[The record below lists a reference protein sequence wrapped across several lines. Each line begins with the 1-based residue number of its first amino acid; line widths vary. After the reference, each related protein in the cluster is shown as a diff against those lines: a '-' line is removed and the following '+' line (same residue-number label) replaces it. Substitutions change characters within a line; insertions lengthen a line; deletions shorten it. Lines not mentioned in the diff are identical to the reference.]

1 MTQKLDPAQ
10 IDVLNQLRALA
21 HNLENQSSK
30 SRWFKKLKKI
40 FHLQSKNS
48 HHHYGFYIYGDVG
61 RGKTMLMKKFY
72 SHLTQTPKIYFHF
85 HNFMN
90 RVHQSLH
97 EIRQNS
103 HHNSHEIELALQ
115 KIIGDKTVICFDEF
129 QVNDVADAMLL
140 SRIFSFFFRQHK
152 IVIITSNHHPL
163 NLYQNGLQRES
174 FLNFVN
180 KTLLKKIKIL
190 NLDSP
195 YDYRRHDNHFL
206 DRRFIIE
213 NQENQAYIDE
223 LIKKLTHHDHPQT
236 QKIKVWG
243 REILIKNSYNKE
255 KIAIFEFNELFR
267 NIYSSLD
274 FYKICEQYN
283 LLIIKFIPKLERE
296 LIDEIKR
303 FTIFIDELYESKT
316 ALIVTSHTDIE
327 QFNSVIKY
335 APYFSRT
342 ISRLNEIFSENFWQ
356 NSKFFK
362 KNL

>member
-1 MTQKLDPAQ
+1 MTQKLDSAQ
-10 IDVLNQLRALA
+10 IVILQQLQALA
-21 HNLENQSSK
+21 ENLENQSNK
-30 SRWFKKLKKI
+30 SRLIKNIKKI
-40 FHLQSKNS
+40 FYRQHKHSK
-48 HHHYGFYIYGDVG
+48 HHYGFYIYGEVG

-72 SHLTQTPKIYFHF
+72 SHLHCTSKIYFHF

-90 RVHQSLH
+90 KVHHTLH

-103 HHNSHEIELALQ
+103 HHDSRDIELALQ
-115 KIIGDKTVICFDEF
+115 KIIGTKSVICFDEF

-140 SRIFSFFFRQHK
+140 SRIFSYFFACHK
-152 IVIITSNHHPL
+152 TVVITSNFHPL

-195 YDYRRHDNHFL
+195 IDYRQHNNDFL
-206 DRRFIIE
+206 DQRFIIE
-213 NQENQAYIDE
+213 NNKNQVFINE
-223 LIKKLTHHDHPQT
+223 LIQKLTNDDQST
-236 QKIKVWG
+236 IQKISVWG

-267 NIYSSLD
+267 NAYSSLD
-274 FYKICEQYN
+274 FHKICERYN
-283 LLIIKFIPKLERE
+283 LLIIKFIPKLDRE

-316 ALIVTSHTDIE
+316 ALIVTSHTNIS

-342 ISRLNEIFSENFWQ
+342 ISRLNEIFSEKFWH